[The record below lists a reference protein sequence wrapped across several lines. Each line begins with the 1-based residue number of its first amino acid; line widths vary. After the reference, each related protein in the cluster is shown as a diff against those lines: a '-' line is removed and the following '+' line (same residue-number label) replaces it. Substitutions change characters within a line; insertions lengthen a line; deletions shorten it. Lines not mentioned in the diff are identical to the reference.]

1 MIEVLRMK
9 KFIFTRCQS
18 ASFLLSI
25 TLLMSSVDAAEFA
38 VASAHPLAT
47 RAGVEILANGGNA
60 FDAAIAVTSTLA
72 VVEPYSSGIGGGG
85 FYLLHQQNLNRQ
97 IMLDARERAPMKATR
112 DFYLDAN
119 GEVDHDRSMNGATS
133 AGIPGIPAALEHL
146 QKRYG
151 VLPLAK
157 SLSSAIE
164 HAEKGFEVDKKYRRF
179 AKFRLPVLRRFDSS
193 RRSLLRD
200 GEIPELGSLL
210 KQPDLAQTLR
220 IMASEGANGFYRGE
234 VAQKLVDSVQSNGG
248 VWSLQDLNQYQLV
261 EREPVT
267 FRFASADFV
276 TASLPSSGGVVLAS
290 IFNMLDALNYQQ
302 ADGTQRIH
310 LLVEAMRRAYRDRAV
325 YLGDVDYIDIP
336 LQKLTSKSY
345 ARELAQGIASDKASR
360 SVDIGTVGED
370 AGGNDTTHFSI
381 IDQQGN
387 MVSATLSV
395 NYPFGSGLVAEGTGV
410 LLNDEMDD
418 FSAKPGVPNAYGLLG
433 STANAIQPGKRMLSS
448 MTPAFVH
455 TPDKSLISGTPGGSR
470 IITMQLL
477 GMLEFLRGGNADD
490 IVSLPRFHHQY
501 SPDQI
506 SFEDNAFDT
515 TTQEALKN
523 LGHELK
529 QMSYRYGNMQTIIVD
544 HNTGKL
550 DAASDPRGIGS
561 AVVSPGGE

>member
-1 MIEVLRMK
+1 MK
-9 KFIFTRCQS
+9 KLIVIRPLCSGVILCLAQFLS
-18 ASFLLSI
+18 MAS
-25 TLLMSSVDAAEFA
+25 AAEFA

-47 RAGVEILANGGNA
+47 KAGIEILANGGNA

-85 FYLLHQQNLNRQ
+85 FYLLHQQKLNRQ
-97 IMLDARERAPMKATR
+97 VMIDARERAPLKATR

-146 QKRYG
+146 QNNYG
-151 VLPLAK
+151 TLSLAQT
-157 SLSSAIE
+157 LSRAIGY
-164 HAEKGFEVDKKYRRF
+164 AENGFKVDEKYRRF
-179 AKFRLPVLRRFDSS
+179 AKFRLPVIQRFESS
-193 RRSLLRD
+193 QKALLHN
-200 GEIPELGSLL
+200 GEIPVLNSLL
-210 KQPDLAQTLR
+210 KQPDLASTLR
-220 IMASEGANGFYRGE
+220 SIATGGANGFYRGDI
-234 VAQKLVDSVQSNGG
+234 AQKLVSSVQANGG
-248 VWSLQDLNQYQLV
+248 VWSLQDLIQYQIV
-261 EREPVT
+261 ERDPVR

-302 ADGTQRIH
+302 ADDTQKIH
-310 LLVEAMRRAYRDRAV
+310 LLVEAMRRAYRDRAA

-336 LQKLTSKSY
+336 LQKLASKAY
-345 ARELAQGIASDKASR
+345 AMAQVQSILPDKASR
-360 SVDIGTVGED
+360 SADIGKVGEET
-370 AGGNDTTHFSI
+370 GGNDTTHFSI
-381 IDQQGN
+381 IDQHGN
-387 MVSATLSV
+387 MVAATLSV

-455 TPDKSLISGTPGGSR
+455 TPDRSLISGTPGGSR

-477 GMLEFLRGGNADD
+477 GMLEFLRGGNAID

-501 SPDQI
+501 FPDQI
-506 SFEDNAFDT
+506 SFEDNAFD
-515 TTQEALKN
+515 EAKQKALQS

-529 QMSYRYGNMQTIIVD
+529 PMSYRYGNMQTIIVD
-544 HNTGKL
+544 HETGAL

-561 AVVSPGGE
+561 AIVSSGGG